1 MDCKYLRSLKSA
13 LHIHPLVVTLGFSV
27 CVCVELARI
36 QGVNVVICF
45 VIRLQFT
52 FSIHVSLNSRFFS
65 LSMFSSSE
73 HTHNAASHLN
83 VSHLMSFI
91 VSLAV
96 VRCRFVGCWLNFH
109 CFWPCLEKC
118 IDSHNDKTIAFY
130 LKLRRR
136 RRSATP
142 KTEREREKTRGTNTR
157 FKKKQ
162 MRFCFFARCVYVWES
177 QKIDLRGEDLC
188 DKNGNAISQSR
199 KIWRQTITNRP
210 TQKKLHRKAINSH
223 WPFFTH
229 WRCTQ

>member
-1 MDCKYLRSLKSA
+1 MA
-13 LHIHPLVVTLGFSV
+13 LFLCCAILFPVWLERNGLQIFTVVEECIAYSSSCCYAWFFCV

-118 IDSHNDKTIAFY
+118 IDSHDDKTIAFY

-142 KTEREREKTRGTNTR
+142 KTEREKKTRGTNTR

-162 MRFCFFARCVYVWES
+162 MRFCFFARWVCVRES
-177 QKIDLRGEDLC
+177 KNRFTRRRFMRQKR
-188 DKNGNAISQSR
+188 KRHFTKSQNMKTDDYEPTDTK
-199 KIWRQTITNRP
+199 KIT
-210 TQKKLHRKAINSH
+210 
-223 WPFFTH
+223 
-229 WRCTQ
+229 